1 MQPTAPSLICYD
13 LAAVSR
19 FFRSVAMAIALQRYT
34 TIEWVNYRDSQVLNA
49 VYAVLFWKGAP
60 GTAEIHTADTAVVQR
75 TTDELHLQY
84 LMAWLSR
91 LCSDGPAA
99 ANTYVS
105 HMTQLRDSARYFLNE
120 LFHDAAQINNEV
132 ASQTRDAIVAL
143 ARIRL
148 AATVGVAVIGAAA
161 GIAFVAAGAAGATG
175 VTVFGIEAGTGAAQ
189 FGATGFGY
197 SAIST
202 VIKTWEQAPE
212 AKIAAVA
219 VDTGKYA
226 ANEIGGHVSG
236 HYIGTALAQSER
248 SAQIIKSAEGQ
259 IRKMSARLAQEHLR
273 KAQIRKATSILA
285 ASQAQAARETANLAK
300 AGQMSKLATG
310 AAKGIPVVFAAWD
323 ILDAIGDYNTTLK
336 AAGR

>member
-1 MQPTAPSLICYD
+1 MQPAATSLICYD

-19 FFRSVAMAIALQRYT
+19 FFRSVAMAITLQRYT

-60 GTAEIHTADTAVVQR
+60 GTAEIQTADSAVVQR
-75 TTDELHLQY
+75 ATDELHERF
-84 LMAWLSR
+84 LMAWIGR
-91 LCSDGPAA
+91 LVSDGPAA
-99 ANTYVS
+99 ANAYVS
-105 HMTQLRDSARYFLNE
+105 QMTQLRDSARDSLNE

-161 GIAFVAAGAAGATG
+161 GIAFVAAGAGATG

-197 SAIST
+197 SAINT

-226 ANEIGGHVSG
+226 GNEIGGHVSG
-236 HYIGTALAQSER
+236 HFIGTALAQSQR

-300 AGQMSKLATG
+300 AGQMAKLATG

-323 ILDAIGDYNTTLK
+323 ILDAIGDYNATVKT
-336 AAGR
+336 AGR